1 MNRRRV
7 AAVVGK
13 EWAEVVR
20 NRTLVWSYA
29 AVAALLLAMPLVL
42 AFVLVDAVAADLR
55 SDPGAE
61 EVLRLLER
69 RIPALAALPAREQMQ
84 VFLLRQMVP
93 LYLILPVLGA
103 MSIATYS
110 VVGEKTSRSL
120 EPLLVTPLTAGELL
134 FSKSLAAA
142 VPSVAGAWLTFG
154 LFAAATLALG
164 GPRVAALVTD
174 GAAWLTIL
182 LIGPLF
188 ALLGIG
194 AGVLVSARAKDPRSA
209 QQIGSLVLLPLIALV
224 VAQVAGAFL
233 LSPLWVLAGAAFLAV
248 LVALLFRW
256 GVRLFDRERIFSDW
270 R

>member
-7 AAVVGK
+7 AAVVRK
-13 EWAEVVR
+13 EWAEAVR
-20 NRTLVWSYA
+20 NRTIVWSYA
-29 AVAALLLAMPLVL
+29 AVAALLLALPLVL
-42 AFVLVDAVAADLR
+42 AFVLIDAVAADLR
-55 SDPGAE
+55 SDPGAA
-61 EVLRLLER
+61 EVLQLLER
-69 RIPALAALPAREQMQ
+69 RIPALAALSPREQVQ
-84 VFLLRQMVP
+84 VILLRQMVP

-103 MSIATYS
+103 MSIASYS

-142 VPSVAGAWLTFG
+142 VPSVAGAWLTFCV
-154 LFAAATLALG
+154 FAAATVALG
-164 GPRVAALVTD
+164 GTAVAAPVAD
-174 GAAWLTIL
+174 GAAWLTIA
-182 LIGPLF
+182 LIGPLI

-224 VAQVAGAFL
+224 AAQTTGAFL
-233 LSPLWVLAGAAFLAV
+233 LSPVWVLAGAAVLAALVV
-248 LVALLFRW
+248 LFFRW
-256 GVRLFDRERIFSDW
+256 GVRLFDRERIFTDW